1 VALIFFGTP
10 HFALPSLNALLD
22 EKEDIALV
30 VTQPDRV
37 KGRGH
42 VLSPPPVKELAISY
56 GLSVIQPVKISDEDF
71 YEELRSVNPE
81 FIIVIAYGKILP
93 EEILNIPKFGCI
105 NVHASLLPKYRGAA
119 PIQWALIKGERVT
132 GITTMLMDKGLDTGD
147 ILLKDELEILNNDT
161 SETLF
166 EKLSEL
172 GAKTLLKT
180 IRDMREGKIKPVPQT
195 GEVSYAPPL
204 KKEDGK
210 IDWSKSADELF
221 NFVRGMYPWPSAYC
235 YLNSERIKIIRVR
248 SKKQE
253 DTPLHPPLLRGELFT
268 FPPLVRGELKGG
280 QEPRIPGKIVK
291 ASDGELIVETG
302 EGFLVIEEL
311 QPEGKKIMPA
321 RAFLSGRKLKE
332 GYDKFS

>member
-1 VALIFFGTP
+1 MAIIFFGTP
-10 HFALPSLNALLD
+10 HFAVPPLKALID
-22 EKEDIALV
+22 GKEDIALV

-42 VLSPPPVKELAISY
+42 VLSSPPVKELAISF
-56 GLSVIQPVKISDEDF
+56 GLNVVQPVKIRDEDF

-81 FIIVIAYGKILP
+81 FIIVVAYGKILP

-119 PIQWALIKGERVT
+119 PIQWALLKGEMVT

-147 ILLKDELEILNNDT
+147 ILLKAELEILDDDT

-195 GEVSYAPPL
+195 GQASYAPPL

-210 IDWSKSADELF
+210 VDWNKSADELF
-221 NFVRGMYPWPSAYC
+221 NFARGMYPWPSAYC
-235 YLNSERIKIIRVR
+235 YLNSERIKIISVKRRASSVER
-248 SKKQE
+248 QAS
-253 DTPLHPPLLRGELFT
+253 GASS
-268 FPPLVRGELKGG
+268 
-280 QEPRIPGKIVK
+280 QEPVTRSQNEAVPGRIVK

-302 EGFLVIEEL
+302 KGFLVIEEL
-311 QPEGKKIMPA
+311 QPEGKKVMSA
-321 RAFLSGRKLKE
+321 MAFLSGRKLKE
-332 GYDKFS
+332 GYERFA

>member
-1 VALIFFGTP
+1 MAIIFFGTP
-10 HFALPSLNALLD
+10 RFAVPSLKALIN
-22 EKEDIALV
+22 EKEDIAFV

-42 VLSPPPVKELAISY
+42 ILSSPPVKELAISY
-56 GLSVIQPVKISDEDF
+56 GLNVIQPVKIRDEDF
-71 YEELRSVNPE
+71 YEKLRSVNPE
-81 FIIVIAYGKILP
+81 FIIVVAYGKILP
-93 EEILNIPKFGCI
+93 EEILNMPKFGCI

-119 PIQWALIKGERVT
+119 PVQWALLKGEKITGVT
-132 GITTMLMDKGLDTGD
+132 IMRMDKGLDTGD
-147 ILLKDELEILNNDT
+147 ILLKAELEILDDDT

-195 GEVSYAPPL
+195 GESSYAPPL

-210 IDWSKSADELF
+210 IDWNRSADELF
-221 NFVRGMYPWPSAYC
+221 NFARGMYPWPSAYC

-248 SKKQE
+248 RQKQE
-253 DTPLHPPLLRGELFT
+253 DTPLYPPIL
-268 FPPLVRGELKGG
+268 RGELKGG
-280 QEPRIPGKIVK
+280 QEPRIPGRIVK

-302 EGFLVIEEL
+302 KGFLVIEEL
-311 QPEGKKIMPA
+311 QPEGKKVMSA
-321 RAFLSGRKLKE
+321 MAFLSGRKLKE
-332 GYDKFS
+332 GYERFA